1 MAHQQIVNGVLF
13 RSVMLA
19 QAEISQCK
27 YHVFSR
33 LPSDSNFS
41 VSCASA
47 RQFQLFAMKETDLLV
62 MCQPAYLFRQPVF
75 SGASS

>member
-1 MAHQQIVNGVLF
+1 MAHQQNVNGVLF

-27 YHVFSR
+27 YHVPSR
-33 LPSDSNFS
+33 LPIQIE

-62 MCQPAYLFRQPVF
+62 MCQPAYLFRQPVS